1 MLFSIVKQS
10 IEIRLRFEQVPK
22 IYADSECAAAIGILA
37 KTCGLALPVRRETF
51 PEMKKE
57 LEEEIQDIPVTET
70 IEKLKQILFPYDPK
84 EPVSDELYEL
94 LVYSYEQT

>member
-37 KTCGLALPVRRETF
+37 KTCGLGLPERRETF

-57 LEEEIQDIPVTET
+57 LQEKMDGLPETEVT
-70 IEKLKQILFPYDPK
+70 EKLKQILFPYDPK
-84 EPVSDELYEL
+84 EPVTDELYEL
-94 LVYSYEQT
+94 LQYSYEHT

>member
-37 KTCGLALPVRRETF
+37 KTCDLPLPVRKDTF
-51 PEMKKE
+51 SEMKQD
-57 LEEEIQDIPVTET
+57 LEMQVLDVPET
-70 IEKLKQILFPYDPK
+70 DAIMKLKQILFPYDPK

-94 LVYSYEQT
+94 MVYAYEET